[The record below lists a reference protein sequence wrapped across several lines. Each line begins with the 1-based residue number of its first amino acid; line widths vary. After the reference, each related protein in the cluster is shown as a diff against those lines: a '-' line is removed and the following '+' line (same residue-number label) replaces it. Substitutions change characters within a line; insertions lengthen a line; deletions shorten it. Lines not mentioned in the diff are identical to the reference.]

1 MQITKKT
8 QQEAG
13 PVESQTL
20 HQKDNEIKEKLK
32 KNKNHEKPKDVGHV
46 QK

>member
-1 MQITKKT
+1 MQITKKN

-13 PVESQTL
+13 PIESQTL

-32 KNKNHEKPKDVGHV
+32 KIKTMKSLKM
-46 QK
+46 